1 MNHSL
6 FAAAALA
13 CLAFLGTSLT
23 GCSGDQVGEPHA
35 TTNEIESFLKENPD
49 MVEKASER
57 AGNDATEFSADEE
70 SGQ

>member
-13 CLAFLGTSLT
+13 SLAILGTSLT

-49 MVEKASER
+49 MVEQASER
-57 AGNDATEFSADEE
+57 AGNEETEFSADDE